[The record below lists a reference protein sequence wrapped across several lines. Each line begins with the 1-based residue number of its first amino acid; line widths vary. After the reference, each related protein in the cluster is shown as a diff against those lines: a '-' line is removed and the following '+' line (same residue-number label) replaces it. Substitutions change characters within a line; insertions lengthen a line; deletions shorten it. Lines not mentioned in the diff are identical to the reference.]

1 MKMESPLRQMRLFRK
16 RKTRK
21 EDLKKLS
28 IGGRTDF
35 NPVRREVKTLIVL
48 LLLSCDTFAQVP
60 INGFCKYQVFDIN
73 PGYLKFEPLN
83 YNNDSYTD
91 LLFYNPAG
99 DNSISLDGN
108 QNGTFGSVH
117 VNKLQQPVSDIQ
129 YLWNKNSNIYAY
141 AYISRRESSAGIL
154 NFSSEGTPGIESQ
167 VKFNTYPENL
177 STGDINGDGIPE
189 LLVSGSAFNGL
200 SLVYQE
206 KKLREKKIIE
216 KTSYSE
222 AVFADL
228 NNDGYPDIAA
238 FEIFSNRL
246 QFFYNNSQGNFNRV
260 REISFS
266 SPISS
271 LQSTDLDLDS
281 YTDLLYSN
289 RNSIGICYGDF
300 TSSYDDTVIIN
311 TRYGIDKI
319 ITGDFNRDGRIDI
332 AYINKT
338 DGTLSLIYARDDR
351 KFYPELVYLK
361 KNRLDDIIPYYSKFI
376 NGIALLDSNGKLYI
390 ISNLASIS
398 DEVSI
403 VSGAYPTA
411 VAYFDRDNNSIN
423 DLCFIDGYNKTLN
436 LLTRSSSGIPDSW
449 FSFSLFGTEN
459 SILVNNKL
467 PQEKTFIC
475 YTRDKKLIEIVNVD
489 FVKNKYSRSS
499 LYSPG
504 RIRDIKV
511 KENSGR
517 IYAAFIKDDEL
528 GAVMFSN
535 KQGQYSDY
543 TIPGIRKGVS
553 DAALSVYNNPEVF
566 YTTSDDSIIIGERIL
581 EENRKNAEVK
591 TQIANDY
598 NISLFAGDFLHQNN
612 SALFGFLSSRD
623 KNNLVFFLGPEAF
636 IVSGKNTPIPGL
648 RIKDKNQLFFGEL
661 RFNGPAKV
669 CYFNPLQK
677 SVKTL
682 ETADGNKKIVRN
694 LLIDNINSRSFF
706 IKNMNSR
713 SYHIVYIDDNENCI
727 NIRELK

>member
-1 MKMESPLRQMRLFRK
+1 MRLSRK
-16 RKTRK
+16 RKKRK
-21 EDLKKLS
+21 EDFKKRS
-28 IGGRTDF
+28 IEGRTDF
-35 NPVRREVKTLIVL
+35 KPARREVKTLIVL
-48 LLLSCDTFAQVP
+48 LLLSCNTIAQVP
-60 INGFCKYQVFDIN
+60 INGFCKYQAFDAA
-73 PGYLKFEPLN
+73 PGYRKLEPLN

-91 LLFYNPAG
+91 LIFYNPAG
-99 DNSISLDGN
+99 NNIISLDGN
-108 QNGTFGSVH
+108 QNGSFGSAH
-117 VNKLQQPVSDIQ
+117 DNKLQQAVSDIQ
-129 YLWNKNSNIYAY
+129 YLWNKSNKIYAY
-141 AYISRRESSAGIL
+141 AYISRKQSTAGIL
-154 NFSSEGTPGIESQ
+154 NFSPEGTPVIESQ

-177 STGDINGDGIPE
+177 STADVNGDGIPE

-206 KKLREKKIIE
+206 KKLREKKIVE

-228 NNDGYPDIAA
+228 NNDGFPDIAA
-238 FEIFSNRL
+238 FEMFANKL
-246 QFFYNNSQGNFNRV
+246 QFYYNNSQGNFNKV
-260 REISFS
+260 RELSFP

-281 YTDLLYSN
+281 YTDIIYTSH
-289 RNSIGICYGDF
+289 NSIGIYYGDF

-311 TRYGIDKI
+311 TKYDADKI

-332 AYINKT
+332 AYINRIN
-338 DGTLSLIYARDDR
+338 GTLSLIYARDDR

-361 KNRLDDIIPYYSKFI
+361 KNSLDDITPYYSKFVS
-376 NGIALLDSNGKLYI
+376 GIALLDSTGKFYI
-390 ISNLASIS
+390 ISNLASIA

-411 VAYFDRDNNSIN
+411 VSYFDRDNNSIN
-423 DLCFIDGYNKTLN
+423 DLCFIDGFNKTLN

-449 FSFSLFGTEN
+449 FSISLFGIEN

-467 PQEKTFIC
+467 PKEKTFIC
-475 YTRDKKLIEIVNVD
+475 YTRDKKLIEIVKVD
-489 FVKNKYSRSS
+489 FVKNKFTRSS

-504 RIRDIKV
+504 GIRDIKV

-517 IYAAFIKDDEL
+517 IYTAFIKNDVL
-528 GAVMFSN
+528 GAVIFSN
-535 KQGQYSDY
+535 EQGQYTDY

-553 DAALSVYNNPEVF
+553 DAALSVYNTPEVF
-566 YTTSDDSIIIGERIL
+566 YTTNDDSIIIGERIL

-598 NISLFAGDFLHQNN
+598 NISLFAGDFLHKNN

-623 KNNLVFFLGPEAF
+623 KNNLIFFLGPDAF

-661 RFNGPAKV
+661 RFNGAAKV

-677 SVKTL
+677 SIKTL

-694 LLIDNINSRSFF
+694 LLMENINSRSFF

-713 SYHIVYIDDNENCI
+713 SYHIVYIDDDENCI
-727 NIRELK
+727 KIRELK